1 MKLGPLALVRTRAT
15 TAGLR
20 SERPRRLMSSQSAA
34 ALLALGGWLGRAPN
48 SSPQEQAL
56 LSEVLEG
63 DWPVVSTR
71 ALSIKALTELADDQ
85 PSSGPVD
92 GDVRVD
98 SGQLAGRVEVY
109 QAKDGTWATICGT
122 HAAT

>member
-1 MKLGPLALVRTRAT
+1 
-15 TAGLR
+15 
-20 SERPRRLMSSQSAA
+20 
-34 ALLALGGWLGRAPN
+34 
-48 SSPQEQAL
+48 
-56 LSEVLEG
+56 
-63 DWPVVSTR
+63 VVSTR

-122 HAAT
+122 HAATKSCRANRQEVLPTPVQVS